1 MSFRWWADDDPPLV
15 LFVPFLP
22 LSPHPKKKKK
32 SQGWTPLAKL
42 SVFAHELSLLSDMV
56 GLLNKCKCLFQRK
69 CAFCHSVISEANASV
84 WVILNVVS
92 PLIHF

>member
-1 MSFRWWADDDPPLV
+1 MAFRWRADDDPPLV
-15 LFVPFLP
+15 LFVSFLP
-22 LSPHPKKKKK
+22 LSPHHKR

-56 GLLNKCKCLFQRK
+56 GLLNKCKCSLQRK

-84 WVILNVVS
+84 WMILNVVS
-92 PLIHF
+92 SLIHF